1 MSQASQEDSRQ
12 REISMFAKLASGED
26 FQDVSSEEKNDSSM
40 DSKAMF
46 AAAAQQDFG
55 ANNAGTFCMSSSPNV
70 HKAAASSNL
79 DAAVAALTNG
89 DESLELLDTDVPLP
103 QEVNFRQAPVRP
115 TAEPTPMYNE
125 KVLLPRPLFFG
136 AILPPRVIKEAR
148 EAVANAMKERNLDM
162 SKRPRL
168 SQLPPHVRNVVGAIE
183 SFGYGISVFPSDVK
197 EDDSYRGTEYVST
210 FQPVYGDVARAERE
224 RLLSIY
230 RAGQPA
236 EPSDATGSTTC
247 ENSVVTS
254 EAGQNT
260 SGEGSASSS
269 IVQQQTHG
277 DETNIVGS
285 GSFPE
290 RTSPNQV
297 AKSILL
303 RSKSAPVA
311 GAKAPPMSDKDQFLQ
326 WARGKPV
333 SPARHAGKPNDV
345 LKKTPPNEKELFSQ
359 WARGKSASPELDI
372 VTSKSASDLPPNGG
386 ADKDLFSKWAR
397 GEADHSPVVTE
408 SRKVDTV
415 DGTGSD
421 VDVFSKWA
429 QGGGGSES
437 PSTTPKSN
445 DDLIMTE
452 AASSNKPVP
461 ISDKNQFARW
471 AQGGGGS
478 ESPSTTPKSNDDLI
492 KTEAASKNQFAR
504 WAQGGGGS
512 ESPSTTPKS
521 NDSKVTNDEPTLS
534 DKLVPISDKKQ
545 FAQWAQ
551 GGSPTNTPAP
561 TEGKKIQDSDTA
573 QAEKDLF
580 AKWASG
586 EPSDPSSSSPES
598 AASVKGDSTDSANDK
613 SAPVSEQD
621 TFSQWAR
628 AGQDDTA
635 TSSSASKATTQ
646 QPFDTFRALPDST
659 VDDYSDDDSVDRS
672 ELKKKVGVN
681 ENINS
686 ALASL
691 ATQDGRSMPVGADS
705 IGAEEA
711 NALLAQIG
719 ATTEGGRPLSNFEIT
734 NGLVPLFGIDDSAL
748 PAEADLGIFQTKEE
762 QMRSIEQRRSQE
774 IIDKHTYPNI
784 YGPVAC
790 PNPAHGPDDSHSWNS
805 RNVPSRKHLIPPGAT
820 GHQTSGPGIVPV
832 LDSSPVKPKKKQGS
846 GKQSPASVDDS
857 AADRRERSRSID
869 TGTPSAYSTSS
880 RSRDGTSKSSRRHR
894 KNQSRGL
901 ASFDANARYGWW
913 SMSEQHASTTDDF
926 DDEQPTLVQL
936 PHLEPRPSTTTEV
949 ATGLTPSSKFLR
961 EENMPLS
968 QLHSATS
975 VAGALPFLSDR
986 PPSFRYLQID
996 TEAVGFPALG
1006 GEIEPLFCSLAIYH
1020 VESTTSS
1027 HDPRAAPVP
1036 NMQRCGR
1043 VTEVLTFD
1051 AVRDPGVEAACSGS
1065 LWPFSTPSSSSAA
1078 AHSDQATQG
1087 SRCGVFPLASNL
1099 NVSNLYAILIVHKVL
1114 SDSEDA
1120 AVYTNPAKTDSKG
1133 AALPSGV
1140 DINKFRGRAA
1150 KASSR
1155 QGDFL
1160 MPFAFGV
1167 APLLQIFGTD
1177 VPTSVNSRA
1186 VQIPLFKFANGYG
1199 DRPIIDHI
1207 MVMLYPR

>member
-1 MSQASQEDSRQ
+1 
-12 REISMFAKLASGED
+12 
-26 FQDVSSEEKNDSSM
+26 
-40 DSKAMF
+40 
-46 AAAAQQDFG
+46 
-55 ANNAGTFCMSSSPNV
+55 
-70 HKAAASSNL
+70 
-79 DAAVAALTNG
+79 
-89 DESLELLDTDVPLP
+89 
-103 QEVNFRQAPVRP
+103 
-115 TAEPTPMYNE
+115 
-125 KVLLPRPLFFG
+125 
-136 AILPPRVIKEAR
+136 
-148 EAVANAMKERNLDM
+148 
-162 SKRPRL
+162 
-168 SQLPPHVRNVVGAIE
+168 
-183 SFGYGISVFPSDVK
+183 
-197 EDDSYRGTEYVST
+197 
-210 FQPVYGDVARAERE
+210 
-224 RLLSIY
+224 
-230 RAGQPA
+230 
-236 EPSDATGSTTC
+236 
-247 ENSVVTS
+247 
-254 EAGQNT
+254 
-260 SGEGSASSS
+260 
-269 IVQQQTHG
+269 
-277 DETNIVGS
+277 
-285 GSFPE
+285 
-290 RTSPNQV
+290 
-297 AKSILL
+297 
-303 RSKSAPVA
+303 
-311 GAKAPPMSDKDQFLQ
+311 MSDKDQFLQ
-326 WARGKPV
+326 WARGKPI
-333 SPARHAGKPNDV
+333 SPARHAPGKPNDV
-345 LKKTPPNEKELFSQ
+345 LNKKTPPNEKELFSQ

-372 VTSKSASDLPPNGG
+372 VTSKSASDLTPKNN

-397 GEADHSPVVTE
+397 GEADQSPVVTD

-415 DGTGSD
+415 DGKDSN
-421 VDVFSKWA
+421 VDIFSKWA

-445 DDLIMTE
+445 EDLIKTE
-452 AASSNKPVP
+452 VASSNKPVP
-461 ISDKNQFARW
+461 ISDKNQF
-471 AQGGGGS
+471 S
-478 ESPSTTPKSNDDLI
+478 
-492 KTEAASKNQFAR
+492 
-504 WAQGGGGS
+504 
-512 ESPSTTPKS
+512 
-521 NDSKVTNDEPTLS
+521 
-534 DKLVPISDKKQ
+534 
-545 FAQWAQ
+545 QWAQ
-551 GGSPTNTPAP
+551 GGSPASTPAAP
-561 TEGKKIQDSDTA
+561 TEGKKVQDSDPAQAEKDMFAKWASGESSDPSSLAQGGSPANTPLLTEGKKVQDSDPA

-586 EPSDPSSSSPES
+586 ESSDPSSSSPES
-598 AASVKGDSTDSANDK
+598 AASGKGDSTELANDK
-613 SAPVSEQD
+613 SAPASEQD

-628 AGQDDTA
+628 AGQDDVA
-635 TSSSASKATTQ
+635 SSSSASKATTQ

-691 ATQDGRSMPVGADS
+691 ATQDGRSMPVGTDS

-711 NALLAQIG
+711 NALLAQVG

-734 NGLVPLFGIDDSAL
+734 NGLVPLFGCDDSAL

-805 RNVPSRKHLIPPGAT
+805 RNVPSRKHMIPPGAT

-832 LDSSPVKPKKKQGS
+832 LDSSPVKPKKKQGG

-857 AADRRERSRSID
+857 TADRRERSRSID
-869 TGTPSAYSTSS
+869 TGTRSAYSTSS
-880 RSRDGTSKSSRRHR
+880 RSRDGASKASRRHR

-913 SMSEQHASTTDDF
+913 SMSEQNASTTDDLE
-926 DDEQPTLVQL
+926 DEQPSLVQL
-936 PHLEPRPSTTTEV
+936 PHVEPGPSTTTEV

-961 EENMPLS
+961 KENMPLS

-1020 VESTTSS
+1020 VESTTST

-1051 AVRDPGVEAACSGS
+1051 AVRDPGVEIACSGS
-1065 LWPFSTPSSSSAA
+1065 LWPYSTPSSSAA
-1078 AHSDQATQG
+1078 DSHSPNQATQG

-1114 SDSEDA
+1114 SESEDA

-1140 DINKFRGRAA
+1140 NIDKLRDKAA

-1186 VQIPLFKFANGYG
+1186 VQIPLFKFTNGYG